1 MPLTRPAD
9 RASDADISRQ
19 VDRLCWTGILMGLAF
34 TMSNVQGFA
43 AAGARVWSVPWWAA
57 WLLDPMVS
65 LVLLAILR
73 AEQVIARHRLP
84 TGGWVRGAKWFTL
97 AATYVM
103 NTWAAFMAGSPA
115 LVVLHSVPPL
125 VVFVAAEAV
134 TDLRNKL
141 SVVVA
146 EPFTNRPPEQPER
159 KQRSTSTGRTSF
171 ADYLNR
177 ARSAWQPDTTVTPA
191 WIRQVTGCSR
201 GLSSRLAATLIT
213 ETAQESR

>member
-1 MPLTRPAD
+1 
-9 RASDADISRQ
+9 
-19 VDRLCWTGILMGLAF
+19 MGLAF

-73 AEQVIARHRLP
+73 AEQITARCGVR

-103 NTWAAFMAGSPA
+103 NTWSAFMAGSVA

-134 TDLRNKL
+134 TELRNKL
-141 SVVVA
+141 AAAVA
-146 EPFTNRPPEQPER
+146 APSPSRPVERRER
-159 KQRSTSTGRTSF
+159 KTATGRVSF
-171 ADYLNR
+171 DDYLAR
-177 ARSAWQPDTTVTPA
+177 AREAWQPGTTVTPT
-191 WIRQVTGCSR
+191 WIREATGCSR
-201 GLSSRLAATLIT
+201 GLSSRLAATLVT
-213 ETAQESR
+213 ETAGSRHD